1 MMRFSLVLLIW
12 CVTAAFARQQDLTVN
27 EITGKLQ
34 QKYETIQDATARFT
48 QHVKFGFSQIEQD
61 FVGTLTMKKPNKYRV
76 ESEQQ
81 TFVTDGTTVWAYS
94 PANKQ
99 VLIDRYKENQN
110 TLSPD
115 QFLLHLPANYY
126 ATLLGTEKSGDVRHV
141 TLKLVPKDDQS
152 FVKSMKVT
160 IDEGS
165 WIVRKVE
172 IVDVNDTE
180 TTYTVQ
186 DVKVN
191 THVRDSLFTFTP
203 PRGTEVVDLR

>member
-1 MMRFSLVLLIW
+1 MMRISFVLLIW
-12 CVTAAFARQQDLTVN
+12 SVTAAFARQQDLTVN
-27 EITGKLQ
+27 EITGELQ

-48 QHVKFGFSQIEQD
+48 QHVKFGFSRIEQD
-61 FVGTLTMKKPNKYRV
+61 FVGTLTLKKPNKYRV

-94 PANKQ
+94 PTNKQ

-126 ATLLGTEKSGDVRHV
+126 ATLLGTEKSGDARRV

-165 WIVRKVE
+165 WIVGKVE

-191 THVRDSLFTFTP
+191 THVGDSLFTFTP